1 MRKFLVIILMYIFV
15 PIFGQDY
22 DVAVPPQSPAIL
34 ASETLTET
42 DSILKTNYQ
51 TDNTVTTRKFS
62 PNYYKKYQGED
73 FDYRLTKPRES
84 IFAKFLKWLDKALN
98 TLFGN
103 VDTPNTF
110 KYTEIIIKLFVI
122 LLVGFLLYFIIT
134 KLFLKEGNIFFSKK
148 NKKLKIVTEDLHE
161 NIHDINFEKTIAE
174 YEAKSNYRMATRY
187 QFLSLLK
194 KLSDQKLIDWNIEK
208 TNRDYSRELKN
219 DDQKKQFNRLTYI
232 FENVWYGEIELDQS
246 RYESFKSYFNN
257 FK

>member
-1 MRKFLVIILMYIFV
+1 MRKFLVIILMYVFV

-22 DVAVPPQSPAIL
+22 DVVVPPQSPAIL

-110 KYTEIIIKLFVI
+110 KYTEIIIKLSVI

-134 KLFLKEGNIFFSKK
+134 KLFLKEGNIIFSKK

-174 YEAKSNYRMATRY
+174 YEANSNYRMATRY

-194 KLSDQKLIDWNIEK
+194 KLSDRKLIDWNIEK
-208 TNRDYSRELKN
+208 TNRDYCRELKN
-219 DDQKKQFNRLTYI
+219 DDQKTQLNRLTYI
-232 FENVWYGEIELDQS
+232 FENVWYGEIE
-246 RYESFKSYFNN
+246 
-257 FK
+257 